1 MKKTPFYENHIEY
14 NGKIVDFAGYKMPV
28 QYSEGIIK
36 EVMKVRESVGVF
48 DVSHMG
54 EVEVIGSDALLFV
67 ENITTNNVAELNENQ
82 VHYTTMCLSD
92 GGIIDD
98 LLVYKKEKSYFLV
111 INAANIEKDFSWIQE
126 KSKKWNVNVENI
138 SSQIAQLAVQG
149 PDAQKV
155 IQKLTNQDID
165 EIKYYY
171 FRETELA
178 GKKVLLSRTGYTGE
192 DGFEIYLNSENTG
205 NLWDDIFQAGEKF
218 KIAPCGLASRD
229 ILRLEVCLCL
239 YGNDITEE
247 TNPLE
252 AGLKW
257 LVKFD
262 TDFIGKESLLK
273 QKEEKI
279 KRKFVPFILD
289 GRQVARKGFKIFSG
303 DEEIGFVT
311 SGAYS
316 PSIEKSIGMGY
327 INRGFFKVN
336 TDIEIQIRN
345 KRVKAKVIKSPFYKD
360 GTHL

>member
-1 MKKTPFYENHIEY
+1 LKKTPFYENHIEHKA
-14 NGKIVDFAGYKMPV
+14 KIVDFAGYKMPV
-28 QYSEGIIK
+28 QYNEGIIK
-36 EVMKVRESVGVF
+36 EVLKVRESVGIF

-54 EVEVIGSDALLFV
+54 EVEVTGEDALSFV
-67 ENITTNNVAELNENQ
+67 ENLTTNNVSELIDNQ
-82 VHYTTMCLSD
+82 VHYTTMCRQN
-92 GGIIDD
+92 GGIVDD
-98 LLVYKKEKSYFLV
+98 LLVYKKQKSYLLV
-111 INAANIEKDFSWIQE
+111 INAANIEKDFSWIE
-126 KSKKWNVNVENI
+126 EMSKKWNVKVENI
-138 SSQIAQLAVQG
+138 SSFTAQLAVQG
-149 PDAQKV
+149 PDSQKV
-155 IQKLTNQDID
+155 IQKLTKEDLN

-192 DGFEIYLNSENTG
+192 DGFEIYLNSDQTEG
-205 NLWDDIFQAGEKF
+205 LWEEIIKAGEEF
-218 KIAPCGLASRD
+218 NIAPCGLASRD

-239 YGNDITEE
+239 YGNDINEE

-257 LVKFD
+257 LVKFN

-273 QKEEKI
+273 IKKEKI
-279 KRKFVPFILD
+279 RRINFFKIAL
-289 GRQVARKGFKIFSG
+289 GRQVARQGFKIFSE

-316 PSIEKSIGMGY
+316 PALSKSIAMGY
-327 INRGFFKVN
+327 LNRGFFKID

-345 KRVKAKVIKSPFYKD
+345 KRVKAKVIKGPFYKE